1 MASGFSVK
9 LPFFYDKEDGPYR
22 LTKTL
27 PENIRQNFKNLV
39 LTNPGERIMDPEFG
53 VGFSRILFE
62 NYSLDLIEELK
73 GRLYDQVARYLPFI
87 NIEEARTD
95 FVDHTLNVKITYSI
109 QSLKITD
116 AVSLDL
122 TQKQEK

>member
-9 LPFFYDKEDGPYR
+9 LPLLYDNEDGPYR

-27 PENIRQNFKNLV
+27 VENTKQNFKNLI

-53 VGFSRILFE
+53 AGFSRILFE
-62 NYSLDLIEELK
+62 NYTQELIEDLQE
-73 GRLYDQVARYLPFI
+73 RLYDQTAKHLPFI
-87 NIEEARTD
+87 NIEEFQTD
-95 FVDHTLNVKITYSI
+95 FTNHVLSVEIVYSI

-116 AVSLDL
+116 SISLNL
-122 TQKQEK
+122 TQK

>member
-9 LPFFYDKEDGPYR
+9 LPLLYDKEDGPYR

-27 PENIRQNFKNLV
+27 VENTKQNFKNLI

-62 NYSLDLIEELK
+62 NYTLELMEELQ
-73 GRLYDQVARYLPFI
+73 GRLYDQVREHLPFV
-87 NIEEARTD
+87 NIEDVRTD
-95 FVDHTLNVKITYSI
+95 FQDHVLNVEITYSI

-116 AVSLDL
+116 AISLNL
-122 TQKQEK
+122 TQRQEK